1 MRSRW
6 LVLVL
11 LTLAAIACGDA
22 GSPLPPPS
30 TTQAT
35 TSTATSQA
43 PTTTTTT
50 VTTQAPVI
58 TSTVTTQAPT
68 TTAALPQVVFDPDG
82 IGFAMFG
89 EDPESVLATAQSLW
103 GPPHSDTGLLP
114 SDILCP
120 GNQYRKVSWAFDEA
134 VIWFLFTDAEYVVSG
149 GVQNFTGYGY
159 QSPMGVG
166 LTAGMP
172 HSIDVRSPL
181 ADLITLWPEATVFVS
196 EFTSEEMF
204 LYTPGFSTGIVLSGR
219 VTGSAPSDSI
229 VDVYGGRTCLGDAPG
244 GD

>member
-11 LTLAAIACGDA
+11 PTLAAFACGDA
-22 GSPLPPPS
+22 GSPLPLPS

-43 PTTTTTT
+43 PTTT
-50 VTTQAPVI
+50 VTTQAPLT

-89 EDPESVLATAQSLW
+89 EDPDSVLATAQLLW
-103 GPPHSDTGLLP
+103 GRPDSDTGLLP
-114 SDILCP
+114 SDIVCP
-120 GNQYRKVSWAFDEA
+120 GTQYRKVSWAIDEA
-134 VIWFLFTDAEYVVSG
+134 VVWFLFTDAEYIAPG

-159 QSPMGVG
+159 QSPMGVT
-166 LTAGMP
+166 LSAGMP

-181 ADLITLWPEATVFVS
+181 ADLITLWPEAMVFTS

-219 VTGSAPSDSI
+219 VTGSAPFDSI